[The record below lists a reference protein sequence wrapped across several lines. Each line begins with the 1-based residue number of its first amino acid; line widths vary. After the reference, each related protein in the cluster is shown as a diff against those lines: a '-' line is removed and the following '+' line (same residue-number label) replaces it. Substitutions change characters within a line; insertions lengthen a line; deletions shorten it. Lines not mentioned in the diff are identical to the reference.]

1 MMMGKSLVSRWDSA
15 LSELFEAGH
24 YLWADVS
31 RERMMDRFL
40 ADLQSEDTLQGL
52 NETVVDSDPFRQFQ
66 VWFSDAVA
74 ANLMQPN
81 AMTLATASKDGKPS
95 ARIVLLKGFDERG
108 FVFYTN
114 YESRKGQELAE
125 NPWAALVFLWVE
137 LQRQVRIEGRVE
149 KCSAEDSDLY
159 FQSRPLGSRLGA
171 CVSQQSQVISSR
183 EVLESRLQELIVEN
197 ANGDIAR
204 SPYWGGYRLSPTSI
218 EFWQGR
224 PSRLHDRLRYSLLD
238 NGSWLIERLSP

>member
-1 MMMGKSLVSRWDSA
+1 
-15 LSELFEAGH
+15 
-24 YLWADVS
+24 
-31 RERMMDRFL
+31 MDRFL
-40 ADLQSEDTLQGL
+40 ADLQSDNTLQGL
-52 NETVVDSDPFRQFQ
+52 NETVVDADPFRQFQ
-66 VWFSDAVA
+66 VWFDDAVA

-204 SPYWGGYRLSPTSI
+204 PPYWGGYRLSPTSI

-224 PSRLHDRLRYSLLD
+224 PSRLHDRLCYSLLD
-238 NGSWLIERLSP
+238 NGSWVIERLSP

>member
-1 MMMGKSLVSRWDSA
+1 
-15 LSELFEAGH
+15 
-24 YLWADVS
+24 
-31 RERMMDRFL
+31 MDRFL
-40 ADLQSEDTLQGL
+40 ADLQSDNTLQGL
-52 NETVVDSDPFRQFQ
+52 NETVVDADPFRQFQ

-95 ARIVLLKGFDERG
+95 ARIVLLKGFDKRG

-137 LQRQVRIEGRVE
+137 LQRQVRIEGQVE

-204 SPYWGGYRLSPTSI
+204 PPYWGGYRLSPTSI

-224 PSRLHDRLRYSLLD
+224 PSRLHDRLCYSLLD

>member
-1 MMMGKSLVSRWDSA
+1 MERFLTDQQGDYTLQT
-15 LSELFEAGH
+15 LSET
-24 YLWADVS
+24 DV
-31 RERMMDRFL
+31 D
-40 ADLQSEDTLQGL
+40 A
-52 NETVVDSDPFRQFQ
+52 DPFRQFE

-95 ARIVLLKGFDERG
+95 ARIVLLKGFDKRG

-137 LQRQVRIEGRVE
+137 LQHQVRIEGRVE

-183 EVLESRLQELIVEN
+183 EVLESRLQELIAEN
-197 ANGDIAR
+197 ATQDIVR
-204 SPYWGGYRLSPTSI
+204 PPYWGGYRLSPTSI

-224 PSRLHDRLRYSLLD
+224 PSRLHDRLRYRLLD
-238 NGSWLIERLSP
+238 NGSW

>member
-1 MMMGKSLVSRWDSA
+1 MEKFRT
-15 LSELFEAGH
+15 
-24 YLWADVS
+24 
-31 RERMMDRFL
+31 
-40 ADLQSEDTLQGL
+40 DLQSGDTLQGL
-52 NETVVDSDPFRQFQ
+52 SETDVASDPFRQFE
-66 VWFSDAVA
+66 VWYSDALA

-95 ARIVLLKGFDERG
+95 ARIVLLKGFDKRG

-114 YESRKGQELAE
+114 YESRKGQELAQ
-125 NPWAALVFLWVE
+125 NPWAALVFLWAE
-137 LQRQVRIEGRVE
+137 LQRQVRIEGWVE

-183 EVLESRLQELIVEN
+183 EILESCLQELMVEN
-197 ANGDIAR
+197 ADRSIAR
-204 SPYWGGYRLSPTSI
+204 PPYWGGYRLSPTSV

-224 PSRLHDRLRYSLLD
+224 PSRLHDRLRYRLLD